1 MRIVFMGTPEFAV
14 ASLKA
19 LLAAGEQVIA
29 VVTAPDRPAGRGR
42 ILQQSAVKQF
52 AIAQG
57 LPVLQPVRLRDPE
70 FLAELAQLKADLQ
83 VVVAFRMLP
92 ELVWDMP
99 ARGTI
104 NLHASLL
111 PDYRGAAPINHVLIN
126 GEEKTGVTTF
136 ILSHE
141 IDTGHVL
148 FSREVPIKEEDNAG
162 DLHDRLMGV
171 GAELLVD
178 TVSAIGQ
185 GDYVPV
191 PQSALI
197 GNRSLHPAPKIFKED
212 CRIDWNQP
220 TEKVH
225 NLIRG
230 LSPYPAAFTDLDGQ
244 VLKIFQGDKRIESHQ
259 FKPGDFASD
268 GKSYLRYFTKDGF
281 IELNDIQIAGKK
293 RMSIAEFLRGYRL
306 PAKR

>member
-42 ILQQSAVKQF
+42 TLQQSAVKQF

-92 ELVWDMP
+92 ELVWDMA

>member
-1 MRIVFMGTPEFAV
+1 
-14 ASLKA
+14 
-19 LLAAGEQVIA
+19 
-29 VVTAPDRPAGRGR
+29 
-42 ILQQSAVKQF
+42 
-52 AIAQG
+52 
-57 LPVLQPVRLRDPE
+57 
-70 FLAELAQLKADLQ
+70 
-83 VVVAFRMLP
+83 
-92 ELVWDMP
+92 
-99 ARGTI
+99 
-104 NLHASLL
+104 
-111 PDYRGAAPINHVLIN
+111 
-126 GEEKTGVTTF
+126 
-136 ILSHE
+136 
-141 IDTGHVL
+141 
-148 FSREVPIKEEDNAG
+148 
-162 DLHDRLMGV
+162 MGV

-191 PQSALI
+191 PQSALME
-197 GNRSLHPAPKIFKED
+197 NRHLHPAPKIFKED

-230 LSPYPAAFTDLDGQ
+230 LSPYPAAFTDMDGQ